1 MKYLSGF
8 CLSMALGL
16 SAIAAPAAATP
27 LGVISNFGP
36 NLADTACSSP
46 EGLAA
51 DSHGNFYTASDRD
64 GDTVGTVCVFDSHG
78 AFTRTIPVPA
88 GASGFVA
95 LLGLAFGGPHTL
107 YACDLGDGNGSGRV
121 VSIDTL
127 SGAVR
132 VLATGFT
139 FPNAIAVDG
148 SGKLFVSDS
157 VLGTINRM
165 SPSGANNVVWAS
177 SPLLT
182 SAGFPPLGANGVAFD
197 MGNHN
202 LYVANTGDSRVLR
215 IPVKGNGSAGPIQ
228 IFADGPTIDRRQH
241 MIESLHGADGVAL
254 DILGNLYVAANQ
266 VNEIH
271 VLSPAG
277 TLIARFAGSGATAL
291 DFPASLV
298 FKGAQL
304 YFTNASLF
312 DDGAGS
318 HLSVIQ
324 LLVPGLPL
332 N

>member
-1 MKYLSGF
+1 MKYLFGLQVSLAFGF
-8 CLSMALGL
+8 SVL
-16 SAIAAPAAATP
+16 AAPAVASP

-46 EGLAA
+46 EGIAA
-51 DSHGNFYTASDRD
+51 DPHGNLYTASDRD
-64 GDTVGTVCVFDSHG
+64 GDTVGTVCVFDPHG
-78 AFTRTIPVPA
+78 SLTRTIAVPA
-88 GASGFVA
+88 GPSGLVA
-95 LLGLAFGGPHTL
+95 LLGLAFEGNHTL
-107 YACDLGDGNGSGRV
+107 YACDIGDGNGSGRV
-121 VSIDTL
+121 LSIDTA

-148 SGKLFVSDS
+148 NGKLYVSDS

-165 SPSGANNVVWAS
+165 SPTGANNVVWAS
-177 SPLLT
+177 DPLLT

-197 MGNHN
+197 LGSHN
-202 LYVANTGDSRVLR
+202 LYVNNTGDSRVLR
-215 IPVKGNGSAGPIQ
+215 IPLRNNGSAGPIQ
-228 IFADGPTIDRRQH
+228 IFADGASIDQRQH
-241 MIESLHGADGVAL
+241 TSEALHGADGVAL
-254 DILGNLYVAANQ
+254 DLLGNVYVAANQ
-266 VNEIH
+266 ANEIQ
-271 VLSPAG
+271 VLSPTG
-277 TLIARFAGSGATAL
+277 VLIARFAGSGVTAL
-291 DFPASLV
+291 DFPASFV

-312 DDGAGS
+312 DGGVGS